1 MVSVIDLRVGYGSDP
16 LFGPLNAQWDAGEI
30 VGIAAPNGF
39 GKTTLL
45 QVLGGDTGPKLS
57 GSVEIAGCGD
67 LDNPEFRRRVAYVSG
82 EGALLAPNA
91 SVHENLAMARKLWG
105 SSADL
110 EALERT
116 CGIERFASKRVV
128 DLSQG
133 MRQQASLAAGFAT
146 GVSTLLLDEPMNALD
161 PNNVERFSAL
171 LRRHC
176 EQGGCVVLSSHLLD
190 NLAAI
195 CTQILVFRDGKPACV
210 TLEAAG
216 PTPKELYWEAYGERS
231 IKMHG

>member
-1 MVSVIDLRVGYGSDP
+1 MISVIDLRVGYGSDE
-16 LFGPLNAQWDAGEI
+16 LFGPLSAQWDAGEI

-45 QVLGGDTGPKLS
+45 QVLGGDTGAKLG
-57 GSVEIAGCGD
+57 GSVAIDGCGD
-67 LDNPEFRRRVAYVSG
+67 LDDPEYRTRVVYVSG
-82 EGALLAPNA
+82 EGALLAPHA
-91 SVHENLAMARKLWG
+91 SVHRNLEMAKKLWG

-110 EALERT
+110 KALERI
-116 CGIERFASKRVV
+116 CGIEGFAGKRVT

-133 MRQQASLAAGFAT
+133 IRQQASLAASFAT
-146 GVSTLLLDEPMNALD
+146 GASTLLLDEPMNALD

-171 LRRHC
+171 LRQHC

-195 CTQILVFRDGKPACV
+195 CTHVLVFRGGEPVCV
-210 TLEAAG
+210 ALKASG
-216 PTPKELYWEAYGERS
+216 PTPKELYWEAYGE
-231 IKMHG
+231 KGA

>member
-1 MVSVIDLRVGYGSDP
+1 MISVIDLRVGYGAEP
-16 LFGPLNAQWDAGEI
+16 LFKPLNAQWNAGEI

-45 QVLGGDTGPKLS
+45 HVLGGDSEPKLS
-57 GSVEIAGCGD
+57 GSVKIDGCED
-67 LDNPEFRRRVAYVSG
+67 PDDPKFRRNVAYVSG
-82 EGALLAPNA
+82 EGALLTPNA
-91 SVHENLAMARKLWG
+91 SVHENLAMAKELWG
-105 SSADL
+105 STADL
-110 EALERT
+110 EALEQD
-116 CGIERFASKRVV
+116 CGIESFSGKRVV

-146 GVSTLLLDEPMNALD
+146 GASTLLLDEPTNALD

-176 EQGGCVVLSSHLLD
+176 DQGGCVVLSSHLLD

-195 CTQILVFRDGKPACV
+195 CTQILVFRDGMPACV
-210 TLEAAG
+210 ALEASG
-216 PTPKELYWEAYGERS
+216 PTPKELYWKAYGERS